1 MRYYI
6 LVSLFLISLLAN
18 GQYRFSDLDYI
29 EIKSYLGAEFG
40 YPKNQKFELINED
53 CDKLNNE
60 CYDFGDH
67 LWLLGK
73 WEINKDEYL
82 EFYFSEGSSDD
93 PQIVVV
99 LNDEVVLESFGNIF
113 HIKGLTLYVEGNANS
128 YFDIKRKYVFENKEF
143 KEIKQ
148 PYYYIGIKGKL
159 NYPISLYKSENFLQK
174 IADLP
179 KGYEIE
185 IILGK
190 TEGKYNELESILIK
204 SEFGL
209 LGWYNF
215 KNNLSNDESII
226 DEFYFN
232 GD

>member
-1 MRYYI
+1 MLY
-6 LVSLFLISLLAN
+6 
-18 GQYRFSDLDYI
+18 
-29 EIKSYLGAEFG
+29 
-40 YPKNQKFELINED
+40 
-53 CDKLNNE
+53 
-60 CYDFGDH
+60 
-67 LWLLGK
+67 
-73 WEINKDEYL
+73 
-82 EFYFSEGSSDD
+82 
-93 PQIVVV
+93 
-99 LNDEVVLESFGNIF
+99 EVI
-113 HIKGLTLYVEGNANS
+113 T
-128 YFDIKRKYVFENKEF
+128 
-143 KEIKQ
+143 
-148 PYYYIGIKGKL
+148 